1 MIDVKDLVEKSSL
14 SVSLFTRAVPTF
26 SSTDTASS
34 VLSEIQAKIASYES
48 VDYVYVLDGSTL
60 VGVFSIHELFS
71 AKPTAVVADFMI
83 REVAYV
89 HANTDR
95 AHIAQLALAQSIK
108 AVPVVDDRVGFVGV
122 VLADTVLQ
130 ILNEE
135 HTNYQYKATGIRSK
149 ATHRHTDLPI
159 LDQVKARAPWL
170 LIGLFGGLAGAA
182 IVQFFEQSIKEQVF
196 VAAFIP
202 AIVYLADAV
211 GNQAEMLVVRALG
224 REKRFAI
231 FHYLFREW
239 GVTIIL
245 SILLGATMS
254 LLSYVWLHD
263 YLLSLVLGLAIVVT
277 TLFSVTFTV
286 ILPWVLK
293 KLSFD
298 PAVASGPIATVICD
312 ISSVSIYLVIAS
324 KLL

>member
-1 MIDVKDLVEKSSL
+1 MPLTTPSP
-14 SVSLFTRAVPTF
+14 LFTRAVPTCRA
-26 SSTDTASS
+26 TDLASS
-34 VLSEIQAKIASYES
+34 VLAEIQASIASYES
-48 VDYVYVLDGSTL
+48 VDYIYVLESNTL

-71 AKPTAVVADFMI
+71 AKPTALTADFMI
-83 REVAYV
+83 RKIAYV
-89 HANTDR
+89 HTHTDR

-108 AVPVVDDRVGFVGV
+108 AVPVVEDNASFVGV

-159 LDQVKARAPWL
+159 LSQVKARAPWL
-170 LIGLFGGLAGAA
+170 LIGLFGGLGGAA
-182 IVQFFEQSIKEQVF
+182 IVNFFEHSIREQVF

-224 REKRFAI
+224 REKKFAI
-231 FHYLFREW
+231 RHYLYREW
-239 GVTIIL
+239 GVAIIL

-254 LLSYVWLHD
+254 LLSYVWLRD
-263 YLLSLVLGLAIVVT
+263 DILSLVLGVSIVAT

-293 KLSFD
+293 KLGFD
-298 PAVASGPIATVICD
+298 PAVASGPIATVVCD
-312 ISSVSIYLVIAS
+312 ISSVSIYLLIAS
-324 KLL
+324 ELL